1 MLTGTETV
9 TPSGIRVV
17 VLAATPDPEK
27 LVWQAAHQDVTPNLS
42 ADDSVPASHGEAIVK
57 RLLQRGHFGP
67 FEHPHI
73 TFNIGGISRACM
85 AQLTR
90 HRVGISFDVQSL
102 RYTTVDLDLEAVRA
116 PEGLKFVDEHLVLP
130 PYLRDDPEK
139 PVKVVER
146 GRSPRRIQEPKTALE
161 RIRMAYATALRDYFQ
176 LISMG
181 VPAEDARMVLPIGL
195 RINLVMTVNARS
207 LMHILDMRLP
217 PNAQWEI
224 RELCGALLDLA
235 ELWMPHT
242 FEWYR
247 ENRAGK
253 HMLAP

>member
-1 MLTGTETV
+1 
-9 TPSGIRVV
+9 
-17 VLAATPDPEK
+17 
-27 LVWQAAHQDVTPNLS
+27 
-42 ADDSVPASHGEAIVK
+42 
-57 RLLQRGHFGP
+57 
-67 FEHPHI
+67 
-73 TFNIGGISRACM
+73 
-85 AQLTR
+85 
-90 HRVGISFDVQSL
+90 
-102 RYTTVDLDLEAVRA
+102 
-116 PEGLKFVDEHLVLP
+116 
-130 PYLRDDPEK
+130 
-139 PVKVVER
+139 
-146 GRSPRRIQEPKTALE
+146 
-161 RIRMAYATALRDYFQ
+161 MAYATALRDYFQ

-235 ELWMPHT
+235 ERWMPNT